1 MQPHN
6 DCLGSGWNARTTQNT
21 FPLSLSVP
29 RREKNAVQPCWS
41 TQREIAVA
49 VVVTLPEAVVLAP
62 AACANKRSER
72 R

>member
-1 MQPHN
+1 MQLHN
-6 DCLGSGWNARTTQNT
+6 DCLGTG
-21 FPLSLSVP
+21 LVP
-29 RREKNAVQPCWS
+29 RQEKNPVQPCWS
-41 TQREIAVA
+41 TQRVIAVA

>member
-1 MQPHN
+1 MQ
-6 DCLGSGWNARTTQNT
+6 TQNT

-29 RREKNAVQPCWS
+29 RQEKNPVQPCWS